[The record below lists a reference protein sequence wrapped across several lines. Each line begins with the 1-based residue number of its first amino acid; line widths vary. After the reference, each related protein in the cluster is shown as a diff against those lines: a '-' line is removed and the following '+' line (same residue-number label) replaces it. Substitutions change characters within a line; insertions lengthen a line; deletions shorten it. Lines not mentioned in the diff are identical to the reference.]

1 MYYYPSVSSRAPNR
15 GAASQAAAS
24 RLIWAPPGG
33 PGDWQSDIRAKARTS
48 FRLTPAP
55 PTPRPSA
62 SPPHTRPRRSPEDAL
77 PPCQAPAP
85 APAAAGGL
93 LRRIFPRERQRDI
106 RRVLLLIHL
115 EVRLGSPEPLE
126 HPLFLDPIQKIIGI
140 LRIQRLA
147 CLQRPDARDLRLA
160 VQIQPHD
167 GQLAH
172 RIFRAG
178 LDVHRHVHGLLR
190 IVDAALARHLRVQ
203 VSGAPHGLANLLQPL
218 VHAFEIGH
226 VAGLEIAGLDQ
237 HGAVYRARP

>member
-1 MYYYPSVSSRAPNR
+1 MRPPRTVAQPLRLPRPDSSGRSARFAACRYVGQVARGTLWVRPMGPADGSGRLAIGHPSE
-15 GAASQAAAS
+15 
-24 RLIWAPPGG
+24 
-33 PGDWQSDIRAKARTS
+33 ARTS

-140 LRIQRLA
+140 LRI
-147 CLQRPDARDLRLA
+147 
-160 VQIQPHD
+160 
-167 GQLAH
+167 
-172 RIFRAG
+172 
-178 LDVHRHVHGLLR
+178 
-190 IVDAALARHLRVQ
+190 
-203 VSGAPHGLANLLQPL
+203 
-218 VHAFEIGH
+218 
-226 VAGLEIAGLDQ
+226 
-237 HGAVYRARP
+237 

>member
-85 APAAAGGL
+85 APPTPRPSASPPHPPPRGSPEDPLPPCQAPAPAPATPAAAGGL

-115 EVRLGSPEPLE
+115 EVDRKST
-126 HPLFLDPIQKIIGI
+126 
-140 LRIQRLA
+140 
-147 CLQRPDARDLRLA
+147 
-160 VQIQPHD
+160 
-167 GQLAH
+167 
-172 RIFRAG
+172 
-178 LDVHRHVHGLLR
+178 
-190 IVDAALARHLRVQ
+190 
-203 VSGAPHGLANLLQPL
+203 
-218 VHAFEIGH
+218 
-226 VAGLEIAGLDQ
+226 
-237 HGAVYRARP
+237 